1 MGLDPLGAREQRMT
15 ASICLMYMYRE
26 RQKINKDKIHKF
38 ICLNIESTVTLRLL
52 PARMQKKKSNVAHM
66 GDAKA
71 HCGLVKIGMIRE
83 VCGATAGYT
92 RHFSHA
98 TETSQLK
105 QPLEH
110 IHHRLPHPNTMIAR
124 NSLTTVP

>member
-1 MGLDPLGAREQRMT
+1 
-15 ASICLMYMYRE
+15 
-26 RQKINKDKIHKF
+26 
-38 ICLNIESTVTLRLL
+38 
-52 PARMQKKKSNVAHM
+52 MQKKSNVAHM

-98 TETSQLK
+98 TETSHTA
-105 QPLEH
+105 ET
-110 IHHRLPHPNTMIAR
+110 NTGAHTSSIAT
-124 NSLTTVP
+124 SEYHDC